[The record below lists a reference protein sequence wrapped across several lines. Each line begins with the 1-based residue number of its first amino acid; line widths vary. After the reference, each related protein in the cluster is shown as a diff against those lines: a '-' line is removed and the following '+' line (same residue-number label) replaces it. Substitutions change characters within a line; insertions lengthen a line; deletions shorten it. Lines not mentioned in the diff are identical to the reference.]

1 MEKQQPASLSGR
13 IGGQESVRRLVEIF
27 YDSVGQEPEEHP
39 YADTRRRSDVPKKKH
54 DRIAID
60 MHACDVPELL
70 CTICRNS

>member
-39 YADTRRRSDVPKKKH
+39 YADTRRRSDVPKKKARSYC
-54 DRIAID
+54 DRYAR
-60 MHACDVPELL
+60 MRRA
-70 CTICRNS
+70 

>member
-39 YADTRRRSDVPKKKH
+39 YADTRRRSDVPKKARSYC
-54 DRIAID
+54 DRYAR
-60 MHACDVPELL
+60 MRRA
-70 CTICRNS
+70 